1 MLLVRI
7 FEFEHLSSKDA
18 LLMELLSRTLTVL
31 LPACLLSM
39 DVEVILWNGVD
50 LVGQIGH
57 DQV

>member
-7 FEFEHLSSKDA
+7 FEFEHLTSKDA